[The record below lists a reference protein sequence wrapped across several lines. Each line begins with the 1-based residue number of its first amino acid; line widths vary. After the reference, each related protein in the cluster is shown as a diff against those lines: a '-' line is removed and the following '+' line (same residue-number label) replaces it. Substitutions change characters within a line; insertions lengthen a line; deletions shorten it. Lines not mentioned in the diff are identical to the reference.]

1 MSTARS
7 AGAGLRR
14 SGEPSL
20 WRFGPEPASILVRNA
35 EAVLAH
41 LPLFLG
47 GWPPRWIDP
56 ASAADAMADIEI
68 VEQPDGSIDV
78 VSAGSQSSFAG
89 AIDAANGLAGAL
101 ISAFI
106 GRHRDMVCLHA
117 GSVMVGGGLAVL
129 IGGSN
134 AGKSSVALQLAA
146 AGYRLFGDDRIAIE
160 PGDAGALRGLCLG
173 LMPKVRLPLPPDC
186 GARFAEFVEGY
197 SEVQD
202 ETAAYLKPWEGEAAT
217 FGETGRLGALVVLN
231 RSEGAPA
238 TLDRLGRAALLRAMI
253 ENVTAPQLDAEALVA
268 QLDALARSAPGYAL
282 GFGSS
287 REAAALLARSLREI
301 ATDG

>member
-1 MSTARS
+1 MSPPRS
-7 AGAGLRR
+7 AGAGRRR
-14 SGEPSL
+14 SQQTSL
-20 WRFGPEPASILVRNA
+20 WRFGPESASIVVRNA

-56 ASAADAMADIEI
+56 ESAAAVAADIDI
-68 VEQPDGSIDV
+68 VEQPDGSVDIDAA
-78 VSAGSQSSFAG
+78 SHHARFAG

-106 GRHRDMVCLHA
+106 RRHRDMVCLHA
-117 GSVMVGGGLAVL
+117 GSAMVGGGLVVL

-146 AGYRLFGDDRIAIE
+146 AGYRLFGDDRIAIDL
-160 PGDAGALRGLCLG
+160 GDAGAPRGLCLG

-217 FGETGRLGALVVLN
+217 FGETARLAALVVLN
-231 RSEGAPA
+231 RSDGVQA

-253 ENVTAPQLDAEALVA
+253 ENVTAPQLDAESLIVH
-268 QLDALARSAPGYAL
+268 LDALAQSVPGYAL

-287 REAAALLARSLREI
+287 REAAALLGRALRE
-301 ATDG
+301 AASDG